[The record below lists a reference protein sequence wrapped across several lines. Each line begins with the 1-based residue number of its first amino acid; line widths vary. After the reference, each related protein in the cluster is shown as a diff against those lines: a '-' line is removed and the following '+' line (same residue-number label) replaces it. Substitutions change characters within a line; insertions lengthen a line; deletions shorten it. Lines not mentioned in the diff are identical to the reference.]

1 MIIERKNESATLDFF
16 SDLYVNALRSI
27 ADGQDTLDRYM
38 KQYKG
43 TYELDGTAEKA
54 LTVRNIT
61 YEIVESQVS
70 SEVPMPKVDT
80 ISMGGNKFRCAERI
94 ERLLR
99 ALRMKL
105 PYKELNDID
114 ERYTYIYGGSIWYA
128 EWDDTLSD
136 FGERGG
142 VRVKCI
148 SPKNFIPQPGVT
160 EIEDMEYCF
169 LRFNV
174 TRGELMRR
182 YGVGEDQAELA
193 EEDRSFGD
201 ESESD
206 TVILVICFYKDEDG
220 EVGRYVF
227 SGDLTLSDIPK
238 LYYRRDSEGE
248 VINEKVSL
256 DKLMQAG
263 IPLPSP
269 IEELIKERLLLA
281 GRELMS
287 ESTNRSD
294 LLALL
299 DGMAVKDG
307 VIDALLTRTV
317 SIPYYLP
324 KSFPLVLRRNTTA
337 EGSLL
342 GGSDCEY
349 VRPEQQAINK
359 VESRILMKLLRA
371 GITPIV
377 PEDATITL
385 NNSVFG
391 QVIRMKPGESAA
403 QYGKVDT
410 TPDISQDIAEAE
422 RLYDHA
428 KRVVGISDAF
438 QGIDTGLNESGI
450 AKQLRIN
457 QATGRL
463 ESKKRMKNAA
473 YSALDRLIF
482 TLYLAYADE
491 PRSLAYKDAYGKLH
505 EDMFDRTD
513 FLVATADG
521 SYRYDD
527 DFLFS
532 TDPNGAEAYERSA
545 LWQRNLDNLK
555 AGTLGDPTSSVTLLR
570 YWQCQERAHY
580 PHARENVEY
589 FTAEAQMEKGGA
601 DDGYKKHSSELS

>member
-1 MIIERKNESATLDFF
+1 MIIERSNEKATLEFF
-16 SDLYVNALRSI
+16 TDLYSTALSS
-27 ADGQDTLDRYM
+27 AQESLDAFDRYM
-38 KQYKG
+38 KQYRG
-43 TYELDGTAEKA
+43 TYELDGTTEKA
-54 LTVRNIT
+54 VTVRNIT
-61 YEIVESQVS
+61 YEIVETQVS
-70 SEVPMPKVDT
+70 SDIPMPKVDT
-80 ISMGGNKFRCAERI
+80 VSVSGNKFRCAERV

-114 ERYTYIYGGSIWYA
+114 ERFTYIYGGSIWYA

-142 VRVKCI
+142 IRIKCI
-148 SPKNFIPQPGVT
+148 SPKNFIPQPGIS
-160 EIEDMEYCF
+160 EISDMEYCF
-169 LRFNV
+169 LRL
-174 TRGELMRR
+174 TTTKGELMRS
-182 YGVGEDQAELA
+182 YKVGEQSLSLA
-193 EEDRSFGD
+193 EEDCDLGGG
-201 ESESD
+201 ESD
-206 TVILVICFYKDEDG
+206 TVITVICFYKDEDG
-220 EVGRYVF
+220 EVGRFVF
-227 SGDLTLSDIPK
+227 SGDLTLEDMPK
-238 LYYRRDSEGE
+238 LYRRRVGIGEIVSES
-248 VINEKVSL
+248 VALEKLAS
-256 DKLMQAG
+256 AG
-263 IPLPSP
+263 IPLPPP
-269 IEELIKERLLLA
+269 IAQIVDQRLAINRARTLQLEGDPLTRAEEE
-281 GRELMS
+281 G
-287 ESTNRSD
+287 
-294 LLALL
+294 
-299 DGMAVKDG
+299 DG
-307 VIDALLTRTV
+307 VIEALLTRRV
-317 SIPYYLP
+317 DIPYYVP
-324 KSFPLVLRRNTTA
+324 KDFPLIVRRNTTS
-337 EGSLL
+337 EDSLI

-349 VRPEQQAINK
+349 IRPEQQAINK

-410 TPDISQDIAEAE
+410 TPNIAQDIAEAE

-428 KRVVGISDAF
+428 KRVVGISDAY
-438 QGIDTGLNESGI
+438 QGIDTSLNESGV

-463 ESKKRMKNAA
+463 ESKRRMKNAA
-473 YSALDRLIF
+473 YAALDKLIF

-491 PRSLAYKDAYGKLH
+491 PRSLAYKDAYGSLH

-513 FLVATADG
+513 FLRLESDG

-527 DFLFS
+527 DYLFS

-545 LWQRNLDNLK
+545 LWQRNLENLK
-555 AGTLGDPTSSVTLLR
+555 AGTLGDPTSAVTLLR

-589 FTAEAQMEKGGA
+589 FTEEAKKEKGGPDYGENQFPA
-601 DDGYKKHSSELS
+601 